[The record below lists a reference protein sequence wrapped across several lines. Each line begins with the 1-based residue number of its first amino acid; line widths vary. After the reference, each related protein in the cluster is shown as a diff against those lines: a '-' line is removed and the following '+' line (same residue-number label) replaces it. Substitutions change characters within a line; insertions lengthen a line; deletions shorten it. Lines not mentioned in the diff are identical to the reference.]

1 MRLGKL
7 IDKIEHKG
15 LIYLSEKAN
24 GNGTHDVSF
33 TLEFKGNPIE
43 CEIEYYVSSYNFESE
58 TMWDS
63 ESRSFETEMTN
74 FKIEM
79 MYNYNDIEMPNV
91 TNYLNTIFNG
101 KSK

>member
-7 IDKIEHKG
+7 IDKIEERG
-15 LIYLSEKAN
+15 LIELNQKAN

-33 TLEFKGNPIE
+33 TIEFNGNPIE
-43 CEIEYYVSSYNFESE
+43 CEIEYYVSDYNFEHE
-58 TMWDS
+58 TLWEP

-91 TNYLNTIFNG
+91 TNYINKIFNG